1 MNPNT
6 TTAKH
11 PLDGI
16 RVAEFTHMVMG
27 PTCGLILADLGA
39 DVVKIEPP
47 GGDKTRR
54 LPGSGAGY
62 FPMYNRNKRSV
73 CLDLK
78 TEAGKTAALKI
89 IDSADVLIENFRPG
103 AMEKL
108 GFGYEDL
115 AKRNPRL
122 IYCSEKG
129 FLDGPYA
136 HRTALDEV
144 AQMMGGL
151 AYMTGPPGRP
161 LRAGAS
167 VIDVQG
173 GLFGALGVLAALQQ
187 RQHTGLGQQVVSSLF
202 ENSVFLV
209 GQHMAQFAVTGQP
222 AAPMPAR
229 ISAWAVYEVF
239 DTADEQQVFVGV
251 VSDTQWRQFCQSF
264 ELSEFEKDT
273 SLTTNADR
281 VRQRDRIIPVIKATF
296 ARYRQQDLMDK
307 LERTGLPFA
316 PIARPEAMFDDPH
329 LQASD
334 GLLELTLT
342 DGQHAGSKARL
353 PALPLA
359 MDGRRF
365 QCRKDLPRIGQHT
378 MDVLI
383 EVGYSASEVAK
394 MLELGHAFSVDQG
407 EGRS

>member
-11 PLDGI
+11 PLNGI

>member
-1 MNPNT
+1 MNTDSKTPP
-6 TTAKH
+6 H
-11 PLDGI
+11 PLHGI

-39 DVVKIEPP
+39 DVIKIEPP

-54 LPGSGAGY
+54 LLGSGAGY

-78 TEAGKTAALKI
+78 SKAGKTAALKI
-89 IDSADVLIENFRPG
+89 IDGADVLIENFRPG

-108 GFGYEDL
+108 GFGYEEM

-187 RQHTGLGQQVVSSLF
+187 RQHTGRGQQVVSSLF

-209 GQHMAQFAVTGQP
+209 GQHMAQFAVTGEA

-229 ISAWAVYEVF
+229 ISAWAVYEIF
-239 DTADEQQVFVGV
+239 DTADQQQVFVGV

-264 ELSEFEKDT
+264 ELSDFAQDA
-273 SLTTNADR
+273 SLATNAER

-296 ARYRQQDLMDK
+296 GRYHQQDLMDK

-316 PIARPEAMFDDPH
+316 PIARPESMFDDPH

-342 DGQHAGSKARL
+342 DGQNAGSKASL

-365 QCRKDLPRIGQHT
+365 RCHKDLPRIGQHT
-378 MDVLI
+378 IDVLI
-383 EVGYSASEVAK
+383 EAGYNASEVDK
-394 MLELGHAFSVDQG
+394 MLEQGAAFSNN
-407 EGRS
+407 